1 MSNRAWMPLHIDA
14 YITDTDHLTAAEHGA
29 YLLLIMKY
37 WRDGGLPSDE
47 GMIRRY
53 AKLTPEQ
60 WAESRDVIAAF
71 FDDGWRHSRIE
82 SELSK
87 ADEIIEKRR
96 SAAEARHG
104 KGKKQTKDANA
115 MHMQSKCSDTGVPP
129 LTDNLSAPASDEAAA
144 ACAGPDL
151 DPQVLESRL
160 RDAAGDKMQPHG
172 GFVVGPVMELIRH
185 GVDIDLDVLPT
196 VRSVAARLGR
206 PARSWDYFVP
216 AIQEA
221 FDKRKAA
228 GSWEHR
234 SGAPPP
240 VKPASPA
247 MQRHERI
254 RQNLKREIYGDENAD
269 NAGPVIDLAERD
281 YRPH

>member
-14 YITDTDHLTAAEHGA
+14 YITDTDHLTATEHGA

-37 WRDGGLPSDE
+37 WRDGGLPADE

-53 AKLTPEQ
+53 AKLTPDQ

-71 FDDGWRHSRIE
+71 FDDDWRHKRIDA
-82 SELSK
+82 ELSK

-96 SAAEARHG
+96 SAAESRHG
-104 KGKKQTKDANA
+104 KGKKQTQDANA
-115 MHMQSKCSDTGVPP
+115 MHVQSNSSDTGVPP
-129 LTDNLSAPASDEAAA
+129 LTDNLSATASDEAAA

-151 DPQVLESRL
+151 DPKTLESKM
-160 RDAAGDKMQPHG
+160 RDAAGDRMQPHG
-172 GFVVGPVMELIRH
+172 GFVVGPVMELVRL
-185 GVDIDLDVLPT
+185 GADVDLDVIPT
-196 VRSVAARLGR
+196 IRAVSARMSR

-221 FDKRKAA
+221 MDRRKAA
-228 GSWEHR
+228 TTWDHR
-234 SGAPPP
+234 GQAPP
-240 VKPASPA
+240 VRKPPSEA

-254 RQNLKREIYGDENAD
+254 RQSVKREINGDDNAD
-269 NAGPVIDLAERD
+269 NSSPIIDLSERD

>member
-14 YITDTDHLTAAEHGA
+14 YITDTDHLTATEHGA

-104 KGKKQTKDANA
+104 KGKKQTRDANA
-115 MHMQSKCSDTGVPP
+115 MHVQSKSSDTGVPP

-172 GFVVGPVMELIRH
+172 GFVVGPVMELIRQ
-185 GVDIDLDVLPT
+185 GADVDLDVLPT

>member
-14 YITDTDHLTAAEHGA
+14 YITDTDHLTATEHGA

-53 AKLTPEQ
+53 AKMTPDQ

-71 FDDGWRHSRIE
+71 FDDGWRHKRIDA
-82 SELSK
+82 ELSK

-96 SAAEARHG
+96 SAAESRHS
-104 KGKKQTKDANA
+104 KGKKPSSDANA
-115 MHMQSKCSDTGVPP
+115 MHVQSNSGDTGVPP
-129 LTDNLSAPASDEAAA
+129 LTDNLSATASDEAAA

-151 DPQVLESRL
+151 DPKTLESKM
-160 RDAAGDKMQPHG
+160 RDAAGDRMQPHG
-172 GFVVGPVMELIRH
+172 GFVVGPVMELVRL
-185 GVDIDLDVLPT
+185 GADVDLDVIPT
-196 VRSVAARLGR
+196 IRAVSARMSR

-221 FDKRKAA
+221 MDRRKAA
-228 GSWEHR
+228 TTWDHR
-234 SGAPPP
+234 GQAPPGQ
-240 VKPASPA
+240 KPPSAA

-254 RQNLKREIYGDENAD
+254 RQSVKREIHGDENAESSS
-269 NAGPVIDLAERD
+269 PIIDLSERD